1 MRLAFVVAEPRD
13 QRHTFGTIY
22 LAQAALR
29 RGHDVGFVGIDD
41 LSLLPDD
48 EVVATITR
56 PRRSAA
62 SNEELCALLANDADR
77 QEESL
82 DRFDVV
88 FLRYN
93 PGGTLRGNA
102 AVDFGWRLQL
112 RGTLVVN
119 DPDGIRRAASR
130 AYLSG
135 LPGNLRA
142 RTLVTRDAA
151 RVKSFLAALDT
162 PAIMKPLGRRPEGE
176 EENVV
181 FTLARG
187 QVDNLDQMISVIKQ
201 RGYVMVQETLSGIVA
216 GEKRLLLLRGEPMKT
231 GKQVAVYRRPPESA
245 PGRGREG
252 PRRTCE
258 FGAAEARIVEAL
270 RPRLETD
277 GLYFVAV
284 DIVGGKVTELNVHTP
299 GGFHANLELHG
310 LDIGEVVVRDL
321 EQRVMQRR
329 ARPARVR

>member
-56 PRRSAA
+56 PRGSPG
-62 SNEELCALLANDADR
+62 SNEELCALLASGADR

-82 DRFDVV
+82 ERFDVV

-93 PGGTLRGNA
+93 PGGTVRGNA

-135 LPGNLRA
+135 LPANLRA
-142 RTLVTRDAA
+142 RTLVTRDAG
-151 RVKSFLAALDT
+151 RVKAFLETLNG
-162 PAIMKPLGRRPEGE
+162 PAIVRPLARRPEGE
-176 EENVV
+176 DESAV
-181 FTLARG
+181 FTLAKG

-201 RGYVMVQETLSGIVA
+201 RSYVMVQETLAGLVA

-231 GKQVAVYRRPPESA
+231 GKQVAVYRRPSA
-245 PGRGREG
+245 TGPGL
-252 PRRTCE
+252 RRTCE

-270 RPRLETD
+270 RPRLEAD

-310 LDIGEVVVRDL
+310 LDIGDIVVRDL
-321 EQRVMQRR
+321 EQRVTQRR

>member
-13 QRHTFGTIY
+13 QRHTHGTIY

-41 LSLLPDD
+41 LTLLPDD

-56 PRRSAA
+56 PNGPVT
-62 SNEELCALLANDADR
+62 SNERLCELLADDADR

-82 DRFDVV
+82 ERFDVV

-93 PGGTLRGNA
+93 PGGARANA

-112 RGTLVVN
+112 RGALVVN

-130 AYLSG
+130 TYLSG
-135 LPGNLRA
+135 LPQNLRA
-142 RTLVTRDAA
+142 RTLVTRDPA
-151 RVKSFLAALDT
+151 RVRAFLQTIDG
-162 PAIMKPLGRRPEGE
+162 PAVLRPLGRRPEGDT
-176 EENVV
+176 ENTV

-187 QVDNLDQMISVIKQ
+187 QFDNLEPMLAVIKE
-201 RGYVMVQETLSGIVA
+201 RGYVLVQEWITGAVA
-216 GEKRLLLLRGEPMKT
+216 GEKRLLLLGGEPLRT
-231 GKQVAVYRRPPESA
+231 GRQVAVYRRPTD
-245 PGRGREG
+245 GRDG
-252 PRRTCE
+252 PRKACE

-270 RPRLETD
+270 RPRLEAD

-310 LDIGEVVVRDL
+310 LDVGDAVVRDL
-321 EQRVMQRR
+321 ERRVTQRR